1 MGEKFTNSALH
12 NGLQLF
18 IGRLLR
24 PFWFLPVV
32 VAPPGGGGGGGG
44 AKRSADGTVKSGGS
58 PPPPPF
64 VRDLEAL
71 RVPLESLRA
80 SIRAVFPR
88 AVSEDLAA
96 LASREAK
103 AAAAHRNQKALKR
116 EALEVHAAYRLVSR
130 AAEAVRMAGVL
141 ARAAASPAAGG
152 SVAVDNVPWSSLDG
166 VPLWRLV
173 TGGDE
178 HRRASCL
185 LADLVGAITKGNSN
199 AESLRDFARELGSW
213 CRGFFGA
220 GDRQTFEGVE
230 LLRRA

>member
-103 AAAAHRNQKALKR
+103 AAAAVPASGGLLGNGGVAGRAAAGGLVVAPGGHPKPETPQHRNQKALKR

-185 LADLVGAITKGNSN
+185 LADLV
-199 AESLRDFARELGSW
+199 
-213 CRGFFGA
+213 
-220 GDRQTFEGVE
+220 
-230 LLRRA
+230 